1 VITVEK
7 YKVRRLFVDPET
19 GKSYKKGDTF
29 TGRVERVLELQNAG
43 LLERAPSKTDKAN
56 TATEG
61 K

>member
-1 VITVEK
+1 MEK

-19 GKSYKKGDTF
+19 GKSYKKGDMF

-43 LLERAPSKTDKAN
+43 LLEREPVPASK
-56 TATEG
+56 G